1 MVLKVGIAVIACLFL
16 WTNEGSADLLEKNC
30 GTTKRLSRFKRVVG
44 GQDAEIFSNPW
55 MVILLKDLKMI
66 CGGTLITSRFVLTA
80 ANCDS
85 PSKVR
90 LGEYDRESSEDCS
103 PAGCIQRSYDVDIE
117 RLISHSLFGKNLG
130 DFKHDI
136 ALVKLAQ
143 EVEFS
148 DSVRPICLLV
158 NEQVGRTP
166 TSFNVTGWGKTDGDG
181 NGSRILQTATLS
193 NINLKKCIDYF
204 GMEDLDESQICAG
217 SSTADTCTG
226 DSGAPLTAELIYGK
240 IPRVFQFGIAS
251 FGAISCDGTS
261 VYTNVTHYI
270 NWITS
275 TIDQN

>member
-16 WTNEGSADLLEKNC
+16 WTNEGSTDLLEKNC

-66 CGGTLITSRFVLTA
+66 CGGTLITS
-80 ANCDS
+80 
-85 PSKVR
+85 
-90 LGEYDRESSEDCS
+90 
-103 PAGCIQRSYDVDIE
+103 
-117 RLISHSLFGKNLG
+117 H
-130 DFKHDI
+130 
-136 ALVKLAQ
+136 
-143 EVEFS
+143 
-148 DSVRPICLLV
+148 SVRPICLLV

-166 TSFNVTGWGKTDGDG
+166 TSFNLTGWGKTDGSG
-181 NGSRILQTATLS
+181 NGGASRILQTATLS

-270 NWITS
+270 NWIMS